1 MKLKG
6 HQVKTAEVIEFRN
19 FSKIWRTNLI
29 KFSVLK
35 KFHNKDFD

>member
-19 FSKIWRTNLI
+19 FSKIWRTNY
-29 KFSVLK
+29 V
-35 KFHNKDFD
+35 NKIFGFEKIPQ